1 MDSMRGHFGYFRQ
14 HPRQCSV
21 LSIQPGGRFR
31 EDDEGLTHIIEFS
44 LAMVIVIFILAGY
57 FTAVDNEFIL
67 HTPDDSKRQDE
78 CIRFSDLIIGDTGS
92 AKLDANTSTT
102 HWETLGPVHLGM
114 NLTRPGLAMENSNF
128 GIISLEKV
136 LGLRNVTYNHLR
148 SILSIRKYNFN
159 IEITEIDGTTIAFF
173 GHSQEGG
180 AKVSGINRVLLLR
193 GGERD
198 RPVSFIFRLFEGVNR
213 RTLLQVNEFMYFPD
227 EGKNEWIELYNPSDE
242 AVNLSSFALYSQ
254 RGQTFRDLLEGD
266 TFILPGHGYALIA
279 DDAETWNQYN
289 ITAGT
294 IKFIVADGNIGKGGL
309 SDTEMDFF
317 FQGETFRSKSYS
329 YNNTL
334 GGNGNGRSLEWSL
347 VEGGWKQSAF
357 NEGTPGSKNSVA

>member
-1 MDSMRGHFGYFRQ
+1 
-14 HPRQCSV
+14 
-21 LSIQPGGRFR
+21 
-31 EDDEGLTHIIEFS
+31 
-44 LAMVIVIFILAGY
+44 
-57 FTAVDNEFIL
+57 
-67 HTPDDSKRQDE
+67 
-78 CIRFSDLIIGDTGS
+78 
-92 AKLDANTSTT
+92 
-102 HWETLGPVHLGM
+102 
-114 NLTRPGLAMENSNF
+114 
-128 GIISLEKV
+128 
-136 LGLRNVTYNHLR
+136 
-148 SILSIRKYNFN
+148 
-159 IEITEIDGTTIAFF
+159 
-173 GHSQEGG
+173 
-180 AKVSGINRVLLLR
+180 
-193 GGERD
+193 
-198 RPVSFIFRLFEGVNR
+198 
-213 RTLLQVNEFMYFPD
+213 MYFPD